1 MNNYYADLFNDVTNT
16 AMVHSSI
23 TVFPLHLY
31 DSTLFDERLIIKNE
45 FPCSGVVLQSSKD
58 DPGTHSLTHLLT
70 HSPNHLLTHPE
81 SSPRQRGL
89 GTWVDCIVNGY
100 NSSNNTL
107 EISVKYDDDI
117 DMYKNFT
124 VPRYSLSLTYL
135 LTRLTTYSLTHRIYV
150 SVSYDDIVLYGQR
163 ITSALRH
170 RYNCVSLMKYYFY
183 VRNMPFHSSIISSI
197 STNKIEK
204 IIDQAKNM
212 KFLHNLNET
221 IASNETEV
229 PTHSPTHSPTYS
241 LTLTYSL
248 TYSLTPTYSLTHLGG
263 ARGVR
268 ASNEQVDVRRE
279 YHK

>member
-1 MNNYYADLFNDVTNT
+1 
-16 AMVHSSI
+16 MVHSSI

-45 FPCSGVVLQSSKD
+45 FPCSGVFLQSSKD
-58 DPGTHSLTHLLT
+58 D
-70 HSPNHLLTHPE
+70 PE

-150 SVSYDDIVLYGQR
+150 SLSYDDIVLYGQR

-241 LTLTYSL
+241 LTLTDSL
-248 TYSLTPTYSLTHLGG
+248 TYSLTYLLTHSPRWC
-263 ARGVR
+263 AR
-268 ASNEQVDVRRE
+268 STS
-279 YHK
+279 